1 MNRPSLFR
9 VSTRGWHLVASS
21 WARLVALAGAAG
33 VAAAGLSLFYASQI
47 EPRWLDFKTH
57 KTRLPGLSPA
67 FEGYRLIQIS
77 DLHLAR
83 RKLLTPDR
91 LEGILHQIND
101 LRPDA
106 IVITGDFV
114 SRLDAT
120 SREGIARL
128 SLLHAPDGV
137 YAIPGNHDYWCN
149 WPAVA
154 ATVEGAGVR
163 VLCNEHVVI
172 RRKGAPLVIAGVDN
186 IWEGQPDL
194 DQALY
199 GISNGTPVILLAHE
213 PNYADIAAY
222 DGRVA
227 LQLSGHSHG
236 GQIRV
241 PMAGPLALPDIAW
254 MYPMG
259 IYRIGNMQLYVN
271 RGLGLAELPLRFYCR
286 PEITTFI
293 LSPENSRSHL
303 APASRSRL

>member
-1 MNRPSLFR
+1 MNQPSLFR
-9 VSTRGWHLVASS
+9 VSSRGWHLVTLS
-21 WARLVALAGAAG
+21 WARLVALVGVAG
-33 VAAAGLSLFYASQI
+33 VAAAGLGFFYASQI
-47 EPRWLDFKTH
+47 EPRWMDFRMR

-67 FEGYRLIQIS
+67 FEGYRLVQIS
-77 DLHLAR
+77 DLHLAQ

-91 LEGILHQIND
+91 LEGILHRINN
-101 LRPDA
+101 LRPDV

-114 SRLDAT
+114 SHLDAT

-128 SLLHAPDGV
+128 SILHAPDGV
-137 YAIPGNHDYWCN
+137 YAVPGNHDYWCN

-154 ATVEGAGVR
+154 AAVEDAGVR
-163 VLCNEHVVI
+163 VLCNEHIVV

-186 IWEGQPDL
+186 VWEGQPDL
-194 DQALY
+194 DHALH
-199 GISNGTPVILLAHE
+199 GAPNGAPVILLAHE
-213 PNYADIAAY
+213 PNYAEIAAD

-241 PMAGPLALPDIAW
+241 PLAGPLALPDIAW

-259 IYRIGNMQLYVN
+259 DYRVGNMQLYVN
-271 RGLGLAELPLRFYCR
+271 RGLGLAELPLRFFCR
-286 PEITTFI
+286 PEVTTFV

-303 APASRSRL
+303 TPVPRSRL